1 MIGRD
6 QSLWEPPYP
15 QPGAH
20 TPTAATVSYQPSGHL
35 PRCAQPYGAAPREH
49 PQGTTILIF
58 GIIGIFVTI
67 FAPIAWYMGSKAKKE
82 IQASGVQYSNE
93 PNVNAGRVLGM
104 VFTIIWLAFIGI
116 MIVMMFVPAFLVMLA
131 ALGSGVS

>member
-1 MIGRD
+1 
-6 QSLWEPPYP
+6 
-15 QPGAH
+15 
-20 TPTAATVSYQPSGHL
+20 
-35 PRCAQPYGAAPREH
+35 
-49 PQGTTILIF
+49 
-58 GIIGIFVTI
+58 
-67 FAPIAWYMGSKAKKE
+67 MGSKAKKE

-116 MIVMMFVPAFLVMLA
+116 MIVMVFVPAFLVMLA

>member
-1 MIGRD
+1 
-6 QSLWEPPYP
+6 
-15 QPGAH
+15 
-20 TPTAATVSYQPSGHL
+20 VSYQTSGL
-35 PRCAQPYGAAPREH
+35 PTSYAQPYGAAPREH

-82 IQASGVQYSNE
+82 IRASGVQYSKE
-93 PNVNAGRVLGM
+93 PNVNAGRVLAM

-116 MIVMMFVPAFLVMLA
+116 MIVMVFVPAFLVMLA